1 MAKLTGHLFRRVIM
15 KLKFLISQCLLFI
28 LLKFPKRKSL
38 AKEDS

>member
-15 KLKFLISQCLLFI
+15 KFLISQCLLFI